1 MFYPFCYTYAKSIFL
16 LLKETLPSIISVL
29 IEFEYNFSLANFWC
43 RSVARE
49 FIFWDYNFSCVWKFC
64 ILLWYIYIYISRWN
78 FELFLNRNKIFMYE
92 NRKIWRERILFW
104 VWGIFILLLFF
115 LSIRISREIYV
126 ISYIGIKWVHD
137 FLQKIYCIRDKTSWK
152 PVFDCYIYS

>member
-29 IEFEYNFSLANFWC
+29 IEFEYNFTLANFWC
-43 RSVARE
+43 RRMLRE
-49 FIFWDYNFSCVWKFC
+49 NSFFEITIS
-64 ILLWYIYIYISRWN
+64 LYIYISRWN

-104 VWGIFILLLFF
+104 VWEIFILLLFF

-126 ISYIGIKWVHD
+126 ISYMVLSECTTFFKRYTA
-137 FLQKIYCIRDKTSWK
+137 FEIRQVGSRYSTVTYIHK
-152 PVFDCYIYS
+152 PIFI

>member
-43 RSVARE
+43 RRMLRE
-49 FIFWDYNFSCVWKFC
+49 NSSFEITISHVSENFVFFC
-64 ILLWYIYIYISRWN
+64 DIYIYISRWN

-104 VWGIFILLLFF
+104 VWEIFILLLFF

-126 ISYIGIKWVHD
+126 IPYIGIK
-137 FLQKIYCIRDKTSWK
+137 
-152 PVFDCYIYS
+152 